1 MGTDSFVPYFINGF
15 AANVLIF
22 PCFTRVA
29 HFRQS
34 CFVISMDC
42 QWSSRRTLVFLLF
55 SPFTLLFMDYTLSV
69 QFFELVKLYFISYNG
84 MKVFHIAC
92 VTDFVQKVFIWKCN
106 QFIALNVATKVF
118 ICKCWILT
126 IKQIKVDWC
135 KVWVFIYCC
144 FSWDGSNTR
153 TANNR

>member
-1 MGTDSFVPYFINGF
+1 
-15 AANVLIF
+15 
-22 PCFTRVA
+22 
-29 HFRQS
+29 
-34 CFVISMDC
+34 
-42 QWSSRRTLVFLLF
+42 
-55 SPFTLLFMDYTLSV
+55 MDYTLSV
-69 QFFELVKLYFISYNG
+69 QFFELVKLYFISYDG

-135 KVWVFIYCC
+135 KLWCYIYYGVSC
-144 FSWDGSNTR
+144 DPVTR
-153 TANNR
+153 TVSNLLPCLPCLNSYHSFLNRLTRVLILFYYGWLVFWWKLHCWEFHWTLKNQNVHLPHVLS

>member
-1 MGTDSFVPYFINGF
+1 MN
-15 AANVLIF
+15 
-22 PCFTRVA
+22 
-29 HFRQS
+29 
-34 CFVISMDC
+34 
-42 QWSSRRTLVFLLF
+42 
-55 SPFTLLFMDYTLSV
+55 YTLSV

-135 KVWVFIYCC
+135 KVWVFIYYC
-144 FSWDGSNTR
+144 FSWDPRRPQATLQTLTTASLTVWQSSHLFINLVETR
-153 TANNR
+153 LPCWKFQWILKWPKFHTLATIKTVLSFFSPEILPK